1 MKNNIVNKIPPQ
13 NVEAEKSLLG
23 SILIDGQSIYKI
35 MDTINP
41 SDFYQTSD
49 QIIYQHIITLIE
61 KRQPVDVVTLT
72 DSLEK
77 SKELETAGGAK
88 YIAQLTTSVNSSAHI
103 VSYSTII
110 RNSSILR
117 NLISAGSKIV
127 DLAFQGEREIT
138 EVIDEAEK
146 ALFNVSQSYLS
157 QSFIP
162 IQDILSDSFERIDE
176 LHRDKGK
183 IRGVESGF
191 RDIDNLVA
199 GFQPS
204 DLIIIAARPSMGK
217 SSLVLNITLN
227 VALKEK
233 KPVAIFSLEMSKD
246 QVVDRLLVNMA
257 GVDSWKLRTGNLS
270 DEDFPRI
277 GEAMG
282 QLSEAPIY
290 IDDSPLLN
298 VIEMRAKLRR
308 LQSEHGLCLIVID
321 YLQLM
326 EGVRSYGDNNRVQ
339 EISQISRSLKGIARE
354 LDVPV
359 IALSQLSRAV
369 EQRHPKIPQLADLRE
384 SGSIEQDA
392 DLVMF
397 IYREDYY
404 EPDSER
410 KNIADIL
417 IKKHRHGPIGQIE
430 LYFLSEQMKFV
441 NFDKRKS

>member
-1 MKNNIVNKIPPQ
+1 MKNNIINKMPPQ

-35 MDTINP
+35 MDSINP
-41 SDFYQTSD
+41 SDFYQTSH

-61 KRQPVDVVTLT
+61 KRQPVDVVTLS

-127 DLAFQGEREIT
+127 DLAFQEEREIT

-157 QSFIP
+157 QAFVP

-217 SSLVLNITLN
+217 SSLALNITLN
-227 VALKEK
+227 AALKEK
-233 KPVAIFSLEMSKD
+233 KPVAVFSLEMSKD
-246 QVVDRLLVNMA
+246 QVVDRLLVNVA

-339 EISQISRSLKGIARE
+339 EK
-354 LDVPV
+354 
-359 IALSQLSRAV
+359 
-369 EQRHPKIPQLADLRE
+369 QRHPKIPQLADLRE

-417 IKKHRHGPIGQIE
+417 IKKHRHGPIGQAE
-430 LYFLSEQMKFV
+430 LYFLSEQMKFA

>member
-1 MKNNIVNKIPPQ
+1 
-13 NVEAEKSLLG
+13 
-23 SILIDGQSIYKI
+23 
-35 MDTINP
+35 
-41 SDFYQTSD
+41 
-49 QIIYQHIITLIE
+49 
-61 KRQPVDVVTLT
+61 
-72 DSLEK
+72 
-77 SKELETAGGAK
+77 
-88 YIAQLTTSVNSSAHI
+88 
-103 VSYSTII
+103 
-110 RNSSILR
+110 
-117 NLISAGSKIV
+117 
-127 DLAFQGEREIT
+127 
-138 EVIDEAEK
+138 
-146 ALFNVSQSYLS
+146 
-157 QSFIP
+157 
-162 IQDILSDSFERIDE
+162 
-176 LHRDKGK
+176 
-183 IRGVESGF
+183 
-191 RDIDNLVA
+191 
-199 GFQPS
+199 
-204 DLIIIAARPSMGK
+204 MGK

>member
-1 MKNNIVNKIPPQ
+1 
-13 NVEAEKSLLG
+13 
-23 SILIDGQSIYKI
+23 
-35 MDTINP
+35 
-41 SDFYQTSD
+41 
-49 QIIYQHIITLIE
+49 
-61 KRQPVDVVTLT
+61 
-72 DSLEK
+72 
-77 SKELETAGGAK
+77 
-88 YIAQLTTSVNSSAHI
+88 
-103 VSYSTII
+103 
-110 RNSSILR
+110 
-117 NLISAGSKIV
+117 
-127 DLAFQGEREIT
+127 
-138 EVIDEAEK
+138 
-146 ALFNVSQSYLS
+146 
-157 QSFIP
+157 
-162 IQDILSDSFERIDE
+162 LSDSFERIDE